1 VGFALLA
8 AALWATYIVLGH
20 RVAAT
25 GAGVDGLA
33 AGTLVGAVALL
44 PVAAPAVA
52 PALDR
57 PGVVAAGLAVGLLS
71 SVVPY
76 ALDQVVLARIGRAA
90 FALLL
95 SLLPAT
101 AAAVGLVA
109 LGQVPTG
116 AEAVG
121 IGLVV
126 AGVAARAR

>member
-1 VGFALLA
+1 MAS
-8 AALWATYIVLGH
+8 
-20 RVAAT
+20 T

-33 AGTLVGAVALL
+33 AGSALGAVALL
-44 PVAAPAVA
+44 PLGAPAVA

-57 PGVVAAGLAVGLLS
+57 PGVLAAGLLVGLLS

-76 ALDQVVLARIGRAA
+76 ALDQVVLARMGRAA

-109 LGQVPTG
+109 LSQVPTAG
-116 AEAVG
+116 ELAG

-126 AGVAARAR
+126 LGVAARSR